1 MKLDREERRGRRVRV
16 YLSCR
21 DWRRGE
27 RGDRRRR
34 GHSRRGSQGN
44 GRLHQ
49 VRDLPGSP
57 PGHALRVRSAASGGC
72 HARGVIVTLRND
84 LTVGGYGDGMRGDDR
99 VIEFLNEQLTAELT
113 AINQYFLHAK
123 MQENF
128 GWIKIARHTRAESID
143 EMRHAETLTD
153 RILYLDALPNYQRL
167 FALRVGETIGQMLEA
182 DLAVETEAVD
192 RLRRGIEYMRGIGD
206 VTSANIFEDILADEE
221 QHIDYLETQIGLVSQ
236 LGEQLYLA
244 QLVEQP
250 DS

>member
-1 MKLDREERRGRRVRV
+1 
-16 YLSCR
+16 
-21 DWRRGE
+21 
-27 RGDRRRR
+27 
-34 GHSRRGSQGN
+34 
-44 GRLHQ
+44 
-49 VRDLPGSP
+49 
-57 PGHALRVRSAASGGC
+57 
-72 HARGVIVTLRND
+72 
-84 LTVGGYGDGMRGDDR
+84 MRGDDR

-113 AINQYFLHAK
+113 AISQYFLHAK

-128 GWIKIARHTRAESID
+128 GWVKIARHTRAESID

-192 RLRRGIEYMRGIGD
+192 RLRRGIDYMRGIGD